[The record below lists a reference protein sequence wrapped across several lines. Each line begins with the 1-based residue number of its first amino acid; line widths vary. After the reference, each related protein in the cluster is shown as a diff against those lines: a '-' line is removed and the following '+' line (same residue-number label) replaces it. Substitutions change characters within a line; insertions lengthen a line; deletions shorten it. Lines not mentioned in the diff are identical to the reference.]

1 MEKSNK
7 RDKSGKR
14 SSSKTDKADKKESA
28 SKSLSD
34 IKKRAKIT
42 SHTVDNVSS
51 ATFLLINIISR
62 LQLSSTPRH

>member
-51 ATFLLINIISR
+51 TSLLIDIISR